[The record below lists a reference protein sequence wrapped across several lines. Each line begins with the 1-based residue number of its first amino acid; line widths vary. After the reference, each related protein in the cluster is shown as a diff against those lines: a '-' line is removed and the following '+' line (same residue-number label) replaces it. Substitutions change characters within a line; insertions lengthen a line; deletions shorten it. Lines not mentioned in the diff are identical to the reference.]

1 MNILLI
7 NHYAG
12 SPEMG
17 MEFRPYYFAREWIKM
32 GHRVD
37 IIAADYSHLRRI
49 NPDVSKDFQEEI
61 IDGIHYHW
69 IKTGEY
75 EGNGVKRAV
84 TMAKFITKLWLHA
97 GKIIREMDPDVV
109 ICSSTYPLDTYVG
122 QRIRRKSGKKV
133 KLIHEVHDLW
143 PLTLIELG
151 GMSRK
156 NPFIIVLQIGENSAY
171 KNSDTVVSL
180 PPLAKKYMM
189 DHGMEEK
196 KFVEIPNGIVLED
209 WGTPEELPEFH
220 RKVIDDLKEQGKY
233 IVGYFGG
240 HALSNALEVLID
252 CAEQINDTAVQFLLV
267 GDGVEKKNLIKM
279 AKEKKLKNITF
290 LDPISKK
297 AIPTLCKSLDVIYLG
312 SKKSPLYRFG
322 LSMNKIIDGFMSG
335 KPIICAITTPESP
348 ISEYNCGIMV
358 DSMDVSGII
367 SAIESIK
374 KMDSEEL
381 SALKQRAQ
389 TLAIEKYSYD
399 KLSKKFEK
407 CFEIRGGYCNE
418 RRTVEKN

>member
-49 NPDVSKDFQEEI
+49 NPDVSKDFQEEM
-61 IDGIHYHW
+61 IDGMHYHW

-133 KLIHEVHDLW
+133 KLIHEVHDMW
-143 PLTLIELG
+143 PATLIEIG
-151 GMSRK
+151 GMSK
-156 NPFIIVLQIGENSAY
+156 NNPFVVAMQIGENSAY
-171 KNSDTVVSL
+171 KHSDKVVSL
-180 PPLAKKYMM
+180 LPNAEPYMREHGLAE
-189 DHGMEEK
+189 G
-196 KFVEIPNGIVLED
+196 KFRCIPNGVVLEEWENPKEIPD
-209 WGTPEELPEFH
+209 EYKIVFE
-220 RKVIDDLKEQGKY
+220 KLKNQGKF

-240 HALSNALEVLID
+240 HALSNALDSI
-252 CAEQINDTAVQFLLV
+252 IDTAEAIGDEDVHFVLV
-267 GDGVEKKNLIKM
+267 GDGVEKTRLIKRV
-279 AKEKKLKNITF
+279 EDLKLTNITF
-290 LDPISKK
+290 LPPVNKK
-297 AIPTLCKSLDVIYLG
+297 SIPKLCERFDCVYMCGLD
-312 SKKSPLYRFG
+312 SPLYRFG
-322 LSMNKIIDGFMSG
+322 VCANKMFDIMASG
-335 KPIICAITTPESP
+335 KPGICALGVKSYFSEYECGFDVDSGN
-348 ISEYNCGIMV
+348 ISEICHLIENLKTCEA
-358 DSMDVSGII
+358 DRLEKI
-367 SAIESIK
+367 SAVGYKASRERFNYTRLA
-374 KMDSEEL
+374 SEFFNVME
-381 SALKQRAQ
+381 
-389 TLAIEKYSYD
+389 E
-399 KLSKKFEK
+399 
-407 CFEIRGGYCNE
+407 
-418 RRTVEKN
+418 